1 MLEFQYIERGLFCA
15 WGLLLEK
22 TLCISKKVLSAHFRK
37 ALPHHLYEWI
47 SIRKK
52 LNHHK
57 TSEML
62 YPSWIKMIPIPRDTK
77 DSLSNRFM

>member
-1 MLEFQYIERGLFCA
+1 MFEFSYIERGLFCA

-22 TLCISKKVLSAHFRK
+22 TVCISKTVLSAHLQK
-37 ALPHHLYEWI
+37 ALPYRLYAWI

-57 TSEML
+57 TRGMR
-62 YPSWIKMIPIPRDTK
+62 YPSWIKMIPIPRDTR